1 MRAILF
7 HNPTAGPKELDKAGL
22 LAAFKLADITADYV
36 STKGDDVKAALKKS
50 ADLFVV
56 AGGDGT
62 VRKILGGMPDHS
74 IPVAI
79 LPLGTAN
86 NVARSLGI
94 AGTVHELVEGWDITK
109 TRRFDIGVVA
119 GLKSDEKA
127 FVEAFGIGVI
137 PHLLKVATKKIR
149 AEGADNLRRGR
160 QVLQQVLKDA
170 PPLDVDISIDGEH
183 VDGDL
188 IGVEILNTPYSS
200 AGLPLAPD
208 ADPGDGLLDVVFFEA
223 EMREALIQWLE
234 TPQKEPP
241 PVRSKQ
247 GKKVVVT
254 WQDSPHRFDDKFYEA
269 KDKEQTA
276 EIVCAH
282 EPACVLIHA
291 PRVKPKAQN
300 AEEARA

>member
-7 HNPTAGPKELDKAGL
+7 HNPTAGPKEIDKAGL
-22 LAAFKLADITADYV
+22 LAAFKLADISVDYV
-36 STKGDDVKAALKKS
+36 STKQDDLKVALKKF

-62 VRKILGGMPDHS
+62 VCKVLAGMPDRS
-74 IPVAI
+74 IPAAI

-94 AGTVHELVEGWDITK
+94 AGSIHELVEAWDITK
-109 TRRFDIGVVA
+109 TRRFDIGLVT
-119 GLKSDEKA
+119 GLKEDIA
-127 FVEAFGIGVI
+127 FIEAFGLGVI
-137 PHLLKVATKKIR
+137 PHLLKVAAKKVK
-149 AEGADNLRRGR
+149 AVGADNLRKGR
-160 QVLQQVLKDA
+160 ETLQKVLKDA
-170 PPLDVDISIDGEH
+170 PPLDLDVEIDGEH
-183 VDGDL
+183 VDGEIL
-188 IGVEILNTPYSS
+188 GVEILNTPYSS

-223 EMREALIQWLE
+223 ELRDALIDWLD
-234 TPQKEPP
+234 TPQKTPP

-247 GKKVVVT
+247 GRKITLT
-254 WQDSPHRFDDKFYEA
+254 WQDAPHRFDDKFCEA

-276 EIVCAH
+276 QVTCAH
-282 EPACVLIHA
+282 EPIRVLLHE
-291 PRVKPKAQN
+291 PHVKLKPQT